1 MKEGLDK
8 TPLDKTVV
16 QNCRR
21 ETIWAETIDALR
33 TRVRCHDHE
42 RAGRRLTDAIVR
54 GATAGLV
61 VRGGLHLASSTLRL
75 LRPSRGTDRGK
86 PDVWDMIR
94 DTLRWGAFLGSFSG
108 VFVTADEAIACLFG
122 HKRTAAWRALVAG
135 ALAGPTLL
143 LTGRNITHT
152 SLALYVL
159 LRGITLLIRCGNLPE
174 AARWK
179 RILLTP
185 TRWPHGDVLLMCIST
200 AQLGYSWIV
209 LPSTLPASYVRF
221 LNKHGGKDIVYLN
234 AVREM
239 CQRYATGGQYT
250 VSSPLDSLKQTRF
263 KAFSDP
269 IPCGFLHPGSS
280 CNGHTIRFLPEA
292 YARALPVYLPVY
304 IVPAILVH
312 RNKLLSADKA
322 ALELWVK
329 VIKGALR
336 SSAFL
341 ALYCALAWRGACTG
355 FQMTKVTSGPIIAA
369 SCWVAGLATLAE
381 KKSRRMELA
390 LYCSS
395 RAIEAFALT
404 MVSKGWVSSS
414 LIPRRL
420 DVIMFSLATAAI
432 CHCYSDHYGARR
444 DVFKSKYLAVFDF
457 ILGNTG
463 FESAGVQHVP
473 SNGEL
478 LLAAGH
484 RLEVNAAA
492 LLRGVKSAADLVGL
506 YNHGHPA
513 VEKNPTRSA
522 SLGEEQSSRGTA
534 CPEES

>member
-1 MKEGLDK
+1 MKEVRGE
-8 TPLDKTVV
+8 VV
-16 QNCRR
+16 PRRASPKATER
-21 ETIWAETIDALR
+21 ETWAETIDALR
-33 TRVRCHDHE
+33 IRVRHHDHE
-42 RAGRRLTDAIVR
+42 RAKRRLTDAVVR
-54 GATAGLV
+54 GAAAGLV

-86 PDVWDMIR
+86 PDIWDMIR

-122 HKRTAAWRALVAG
+122 HKCTSAWRGALAG

-143 LTGRNITHT
+143 LTGRHITHT

-185 TRWPHGDVLLMCIST
+185 TRWPHGDVLMMCVAT

-209 LPSTLPASYVRF
+209 LPSTLPVSYVRF
-221 LNKHGGKDIVYLN
+221 LNKHGGKDLVYLD

-239 CQRYATGGQYT
+239 CQMKRMA
-250 VSSPLDSLKQTRF
+250 SPLDSLKQTPF
-263 KAFSDP
+263 KNFSKP
-269 IPCGFLHPGSS
+269 IPCDFLHPGSS
-280 CNGHTIRFLPEA
+280 CSGHTIKFLPEA

-322 ALELWVK
+322 AIEIWVK

-341 ALYCALAWRGACTG
+341 ALYCALAWRGACAG
-355 FQMTKVTSGPIIAA
+355 FQLTKVTSGRIIAA
-369 SCWVAGLATLAE
+369 SCWVAGLATLVE

-404 MVSKGWVSSS
+404 MVAKGWVSSS
-414 LIPRRL
+414 RIPRRL

-432 CHCYSDHYGARR
+432 CHCYSDRYGARR

-473 SNGEL
+473 SNGQL
-478 LLAAGH
+478 LIAAGH

-506 YNHGHPA
+506 YNHGHSLSQN
-513 VEKNPTRSA
+513 NPGRSA
-522 SLGEEQSSRGTA
+522 SLGEERNDFS
-534 CPEES
+534 E

>member
-1 MKEGLDK
+1 M
-8 TPLDKTVV
+8 
-16 QNCRR
+16 
-21 ETIWAETIDALR
+21 
-33 TRVRCHDHE
+33 
-42 RAGRRLTDAIVR
+42 
-54 GATAGLV
+54 
-61 VRGGLHLASSTLRL
+61 
-75 LRPSRGTDRGK
+75 
-86 PDVWDMIR
+86 
-94 DTLRWGAFLGSFSG
+94 
-108 VFVTADEAIACLFG
+108 
-122 HKRTAAWRALVAG
+122 
-135 ALAGPTLL
+135 
-143 LTGRNITHT
+143 
-152 SLALYVL
+152 
-159 LRGITLLIRCGNLPE
+159 
-174 AARWK
+174 
-179 RILLTP
+179 
-185 TRWPHGDVLLMCIST
+185 
-200 AQLGYSWIV
+200 
-209 LPSTLPASYVRF
+209 
-221 LNKHGGKDIVYLN
+221 
-234 AVREM
+234 
-239 CQRYATGGQYT
+239 
-250 VSSPLDSLKQTRF
+250 LK
-263 KAFSDP
+263 
-269 IPCGFLHPGSS
+269 
-280 CNGHTIRFLPEA
+280 FLPEA
-292 YARALPVYLPVY
+292 YVRALPVYLPVY

-312 RNKLLSADKA
+312 RNKLLSADKG

-355 FQMTKVTSGPIIAA
+355 FQMTKITSGPIIAA
-369 SCWVAGLATLAE
+369 SCWLAGLATLAE

-404 MVSKGWVSSS
+404 MVAKGWVSSS

-432 CHCYSDHYGARR
+432 CHCYSDQYGARR

-478 LLAAGH
+478 LLVAGH

-522 SLGEEQSSRGTA
+522 SLGEEQSAGGKA